1 MPELPEV
8 EVTKRGL
15 TPLLLGRTVNQVN
28 IYNPNLRYKR
38 KTELDFNGKLILKES
53 TLFSTPNVI
62 NYNKYSLHN
71 EN

>member
-28 IYNPNLRYKR
+28 IYNPNLRRHQFQLLY
-38 KTELDFNGKLILKES
+38 T
-53 TLFSTPNVI
+53 
-62 NYNKYSLHN
+62 
-71 EN
+71 